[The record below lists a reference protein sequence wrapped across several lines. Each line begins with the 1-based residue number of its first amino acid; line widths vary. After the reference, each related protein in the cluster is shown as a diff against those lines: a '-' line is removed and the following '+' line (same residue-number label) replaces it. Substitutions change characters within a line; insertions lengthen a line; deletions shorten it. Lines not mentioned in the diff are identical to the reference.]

1 MAIHIGVVIH
11 PGVAIHPGAVVAY
24 GELNTSRGIDND
36 SSGVII
42 ALQPANGH

>member
-1 MAIHIGVVIH
+1 MDIHIGVVIH
-11 PGVAIHPGAVVAY
+11 RGAAIHPGAAVPY

-36 SSGVII
+36 SSGVTI